1 MILHPHQNESFGY
14 IMAAAGPDPPEAG
27 LGYCFVVEMICPC

>member
-14 IMAAAGPDPPEAG
+14 IMAAAGPAPPLRQG
-27 LGYCFVVEMICPC
+27 LVIVL